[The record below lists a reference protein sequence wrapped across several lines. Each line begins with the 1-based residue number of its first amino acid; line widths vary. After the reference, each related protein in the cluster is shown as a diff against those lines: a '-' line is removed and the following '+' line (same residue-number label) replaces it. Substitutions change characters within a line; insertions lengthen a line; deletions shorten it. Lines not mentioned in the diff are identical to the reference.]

1 MDLYEKIN
9 NYYNNLS
16 YSEEYSFDI
25 WFTFIMCLI
34 TFIIAF
40 TVFLQNKI
48 KSNKTYFK
56 DNKCNPFLVP
66 FASTLE
72 ESDDPLHNVKNME
85 ACINESNF
93 NIGNTFLDT
102 FKLIINSLTAMF
114 TFFVD
119 LFRRFMLF
127 LISIAKL
134 IGEIFARIYAYLERI
149 LYALNDVYNDILHA
163 LSALGA
169 FITTIF
175 YTLVLFFQILL
186 QSAWILV
193 FSWLICAVIPA
204 IFMLVLFIVLYIIFK
219 ILCILSG
226 LCPVPFIGWAFCF
239 LTPTCPL
246 LGVAITGIVIST
258 LILAFM
264 LIVFFILKSFAIT
277 VGSGVQQ
284 AQSAA
289 NSM

>member
-1 MDLYEKIN
+1 MVFYESIN
-9 NYYNNLS
+9 NYFNNLS
-16 YSEEYSFDI
+16 YTEEYSFDI

-56 DNKCNPFLVP
+56 DNKCNPFLIP

-72 ESDDPLHNVKNME
+72 ESDDPLHNAKNME

-127 LISIAKL
+127 LISIAVL
-134 IGEIFARIYAYLERI
+134 IGEIFARIYGYLERI

-163 LSALGA
+163 LSALGS

-175 YTLVLFFQILL
+175 YTLVLFFQVLL
-186 QSAWILV
+186 QSAWIMV

-204 IFMLVLFIVLYIIFK
+204 IFMLILFIFLYIVFK

-226 LCPVPFIGWAFCF
+226 LCNPIWGIPFCF
-239 LTPTCPL
+239 LIPTCPL

-264 LIVFFILKSFAIT
+264 LIIFFILKSFAIT
-277 VGSGVQQ
+277 IGSGVQEAQ
-284 AQSAA
+284 AAA